1 MTKEISIEYAGT
13 SVEDTYI
20 SRWNGLL
27 LGARFIA
34 IPIIRFICWDVVH
47 GQST

>member
-20 SRWNGLL
+20 SWWNGLL
-27 LGARFIA
+27 LGTRFIA
-34 IPIIRFICWDVVH
+34 IPVLHSI
-47 GQST
+47 